1 MTVIDGTTLY
11 VTDSS
16 GNVVKVTTNTG
27 TTVSKTDTG
36 TVSELAPGES
46 VVIRGVQSSAGVYA
60 AQSVSEGAAAA
71 FGGGSVASA
80 AAPDVAPQQQ
90 LQAHRRRRGV
100 TDGRPSGLTTVL
112 AITAGTA
119 CVAVLLAACG
129 GSTKAASAPS
139 TTPAASPAVSAVTEC
154 CAQ

>member
-60 AQSVSEGAAAA
+60 AQTVSEGAAAT
-71 FGGGSVASA
+71 FGGGAGGFAGRGGTGRGATAAPTASPSASA
-80 AAPDVAPQQQ
+80 A
-90 LQAHRRRRGV
+90 
-100 TDGRPSGLTTVL
+100 TN
-112 AITAGTA
+112 
-119 CVAVLLAACG
+119 
-129 GSTKAASAPS
+129 
-139 TTPAASPAVSAVTEC
+139 
-154 CAQ
+154 

>member
-1 MTVIDGTTLY
+1 VTVIDGTTLY

-36 TVSELAPGES
+36 TVSELAPGEA

-71 FGGGSVASA
+71 FGGGAGGFGGRAGRGAA
-80 AAPDVAPQQQ
+80 AAP
-90 LQAHRRRRGV
+90 
-100 TDGRPSGLTTVL
+100 S
-112 AITAGTA
+112 
-119 CVAVLLAACG
+119 
-129 GSTKAASAPS
+129 ASAS
-139 TTPAASPAVSAVTEC
+139 ASAGSN
-154 CAQ
+154 

>member
-1 MTVIDGTTLY
+1 MRALAGRSPSTATVLQPAPPAPLAPGRRRWSASATGAANIIGTVTVIDGTTLY

-60 AQSVSEGAAAA
+60 AQTVSEGAAAT
-71 FGGGSVASA
+71 FGGGGGFAGRGGAGRGAATAAPSASPSASA
-80 AAPDVAPQQQ
+80 
-90 LQAHRRRRGV
+90 
-100 TDGRPSGLTTVL
+100 
-112 AITAGTA
+112 
-119 CVAVLLAACG
+119 
-129 GSTKAASAPS
+129 GSN
-139 TTPAASPAVSAVTEC
+139 
-154 CAQ
+154 